1 MGRDPKY
8 VTETSSIHQF
18 SLSAY
23 PVPGVGAQCARSGEV
38 HLSLPEQ
45 HRETTVHSYGPFKN
59 LTCSLAAEHVN
70 SSWHG
75 IILCIGIQFEILALI
90 WSYCGLWEEA
100 VAARKNSH
108 KVNMQTIHREGIQ
121 PAGGFEPMT
130 LLTVLTVIILYC
142 PSCHPLQYKAIL
154 HLLFKIYVQSLFAL
168 SI

>member
-18 SLSAY
+18 SLTAY

-100 VAARKNSH
+100 VAARKDSH

-130 LLTVLTVIILYC
+130 LLLWDDSVNCYSTVLPFL
-142 PSCHPLQYKAIL
+142 PPLAI
-154 HLLFKIYVQSLFAL
+154 
-168 SI
+168 